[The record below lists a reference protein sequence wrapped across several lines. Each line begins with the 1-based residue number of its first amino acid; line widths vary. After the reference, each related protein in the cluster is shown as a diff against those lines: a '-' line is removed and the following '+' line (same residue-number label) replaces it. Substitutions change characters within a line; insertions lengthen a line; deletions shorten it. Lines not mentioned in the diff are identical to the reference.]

1 MSKKIETYK
10 GKKQET
16 FKGLQKAEK
25 RESKKENPLAIQY
38 QYIVKIHKIRNGG
51 KLLAVGRV
59 IPDEWGYVTVR
70 AKTTPNKV
78 VLTITPVTQEVF
90 E

>member
-1 MSKKIETYK
+1 MSKKV
-10 GKKQET
+10 ET

-25 RESKKENPLAIQY
+25 RESKKENQY

-59 IPDEWGYVTVR
+59 IPHDWDYVKVF
-70 AKTTPNKV
+70 AKITENKV
-78 VLTITPVTQEVF
+78 VLTITPLPEEVF
-90 E
+90 EK

>member
-1 MSKKIETYK
+1 MSKKIETFK
-10 GKKQET
+10 GKKVET
-16 FKGLQKAEK
+16 YKGLQKAQK
-25 RESKKENPLAIQY
+25 RESKKENPY

-59 IPDEWGYVTVR
+59 IPDEWEYVTVK

-78 VLTITPVTQEVF
+78 ILTITPVTQEVF